1 VKPFNEGIA
10 SFTLGVFSTM
20 GGYCKANA
28 FNACCTHG
36 GARSNNKT

>member
-28 FNACCTHG
+28 CSTHG
-36 GARSNNKT
+36 GARSNNQT